1 MIGLVIRELFSF
13 WTGHPTDFELWVR
26 LGYAM
31 NHGEDPY
38 GVLGPIPGLS
48 FANVFGYL
56 NMPTIAYLPF
66 WPIITGI
73 LYLLYSLIGWNNRF
87 FYYFLLKQPIIFGDV
102 GLAYLMFR
110 YVVSRSTKG
119 ANWILNFWLFSPFT
133 IIISSIWGMFD
144 AIAICLV
151 FLSVTATDEVKKVL
165 WAGLG
170 IFAKSIPIIYVAPTT
185 MRRPKDWW
193 PPLASIGF
201 AGMLSLTTFIM
212 MGWPFTVVT
221 PAIVSTAIKQ
231 GWSMSAWDA
240 LPYLTYLGY
249 LPALNSQISLAISLL
264 WVPAIIAFTWIA
276 IKRFGTKGEYGLI
289 QSLIVCTLAFLIFKA
304 QVTEQYAL
312 YLFAFGA
319 VDVGVWTPARRSL
332 LLGTMIVALVYLI
345 VNNYFM
351 VRFLSPVYP
360 GFASYERAINTA
372 IGSIRNAVTF
382 LSGTAFTCLNLKYLT
397 DVLKRT

>member
-231 GWSMSAWDA
+231 GWSMSAWDT